1 MKHRVIHLLSDEDI
15 SLILTGLRMLEKE
28 YVSLNDETS
37 FLFTQQLYDKF
48 EKCEDVGVINHERI

>member
-1 MKHRVIHLLSDEDI
+1 
-15 SLILTGLRMLEKE
+15 MLEKE
-28 YVSLNDETS
+28 YVSQNDETS